1 MEIVR
6 IHEKNYD
13 IVLFL
18 DTNNYYGYK
27 FNKDNTI
34 EKIDRNVFKYFDF
47 LTCSNNFSVLPNIG
61 DYKVVLDNNTNFKHF
76 FKNDSEDY
84 EMFFLNNG
92 KEIISYQSIDINRAI
107 RNISKAFII
116 GSTTVCLSLGAIN
129 LVNANESKLTTNAQ
143 PIVVVHQEET
153 SQQKVNEDDEDKLI
167 ARVASSDITY
177 EDVVNLINSS
187 NNLSKEEKEFLI
199 NKRLIE
205 DVLKMVNTTN
215 ITKYDVLT
223 SLKDLSIEQ
232 YSSDEDNVYGYY
244 KSTTP
249 NKIYVKNYNGIN
261 SYIKDTIS
269 HEYIH
274 LYQYHYCEYEVLKEA
289 TAEIISD
296 EYFEESRINAYN
308 RQVIIVKKLM
318 EIIGPEPV
326 WQYTFTGDF
335 SLIEKN
341 IKPYLSEDQYKLFTN
356 CLSYNYDDDSLN
368 EKKFD
373 NLDILLGIIY
383 NNKYNKNIKE
393 DEIISL
399 YDNPNVQVRRY
410 YFNKDYINQDNSYY
424 EDGNNIT
431 TTSMTPTAAVVNE
444 YVYVEEEIK
453 EYITND
459 QIQNYLKTH
468 DNKGLIR
475 HCSYIK
481 NFKEE
486 SAKFKDGSIIIS
498 GYLDDKYIK
507 EVSEDELVKKGIII
521 KCEYYYVKDKRYL
534 STEEYLGEKYDKNN
548 QLNYIINKDKCYNLV
563 FNNEGDFEIYQS
575 SIVSIPT
582 INEKFGND
590 RVR

>member
-34 EKIDRNVFKYFDF
+34 EKIDRNVFKYFNF
-47 LTCSNNFSVLPNIG
+47 LTCSSNFSVLPNIG

-167 ARVASSDITY
+167 AKVASSDITY

-223 SLKDLSIEQ
+223 SLKDLGIEQ

-296 EYFEESRINAYN
+296 EYFEESRINAYS

-335 SLIEKN
+335 SMIEKN
-341 IKPYLSEDQYKLFTN
+341 IKPYLSEDQYKLFTS

-410 YFNKDYINQDNSYY
+410 YFNNDYINQDNSYY

-534 STEEYLGEKYDKNN
+534 STEEYLSEKYDKNN